1 MSRALSTFA
10 LLILNAG
17 WIIPFYLAI
26 RSLIDWCEL
35 EASPLVYG
43 TERTVNSFPFLAFS
57 ERMFTVTC
65 IWLAIVI
72 AGNTLVARFRR
83 TATREVFES

>member
-1 MSRALSTFA
+1 MFRALSTFA
-10 LLILNAG
+10 LLILNTG
-17 WIIPFYLAI
+17 WIIPFYLSI
-26 RSLIDWCEL
+26 TSLIDWCEL

-57 ERMFTVTC
+57 DRIFTVAC

-72 AGNTLVARFRR
+72 ACKTLVARFRR
-83 TATREVFES
+83 TAKREVFDS